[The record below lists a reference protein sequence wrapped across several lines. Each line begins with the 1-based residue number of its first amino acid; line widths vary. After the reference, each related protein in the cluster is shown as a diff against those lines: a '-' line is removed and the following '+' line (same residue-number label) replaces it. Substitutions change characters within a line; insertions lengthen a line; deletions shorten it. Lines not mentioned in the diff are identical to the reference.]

1 MKIVLGVILL
11 LLCIFIG
18 YTFSKKYSDRRKSF
32 EKFKDFNAR
41 VKNEVAFSQ
50 ASLISVIKNLPTDM
64 PINAYINDF
73 FIKKEDNA
81 EKLKTFTDEEK
92 TFIKDYVKTLGQGDR
107 ASQGKFLDAAEKQ
120 LEKYLAAAE
129 EEDKKYRPLC
139 LKLGFLFGLIILII
153 ML

>member
-1 MKIVLGVILL
+1 M
-11 LLCIFIG
+11 
-18 YTFSKKYSDRRKSF
+18 
-32 EKFKDFNAR
+32 
-41 VKNEVAFSQ
+41 AFSQ
-50 ASLISVIKNLPTDM
+50 ASLISVIKNLPTDT
-64 PINAYINDF
+64 PINAYINGF